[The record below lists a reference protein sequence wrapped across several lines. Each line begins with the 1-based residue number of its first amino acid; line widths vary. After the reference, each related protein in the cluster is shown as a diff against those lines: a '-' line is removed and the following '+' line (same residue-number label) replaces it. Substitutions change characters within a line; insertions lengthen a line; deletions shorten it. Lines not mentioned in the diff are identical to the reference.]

1 MYLGV
6 PSLGVGINRVET
18 DYTWSSPGT
27 HAVEFAY
34 DKGNSKLTAEVD
46 GTTLEWIGITITA
59 DSYGESVMLIKIA
72 HRHVSCSL
80 LSAPAF
86 KVCRSPIIHSCTSK
100 PQVDPELSYGVAE
113 K

>member
-72 HRHVSCSL
+72 HRHAGTTVNFDNVML
-80 LSAPAF
+80 API
-86 KVCRSPIIHSCTSK
+86 CPCL
-100 PQVDPELSYGVAE
+100 QGLPEPYYS
-113 K
+113 